1 MASRHDDNN
10 INIAI
15 SININI
21 ISSLLL
27 DRSWRDAERAYTA
40 VVE

>member
-1 MASRHDDNN
+1 MRQKSIYLLRCVREPSDKDYD

-21 ISSLLL
+21 
-27 DRSWRDAERAYTA
+27 
-40 VVE
+40 